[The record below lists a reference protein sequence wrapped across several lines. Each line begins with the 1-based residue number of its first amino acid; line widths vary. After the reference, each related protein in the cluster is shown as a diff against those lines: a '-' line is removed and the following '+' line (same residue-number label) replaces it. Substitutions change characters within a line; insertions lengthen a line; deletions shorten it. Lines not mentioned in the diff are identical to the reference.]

1 MNPLL
6 TSSFEVSPTDMNPDK
21 YLLLPPS
28 MHSLSSYMEEPESSQ
43 LVSNF
48 NLWHKAFHP
57 FWIITH
63 LHIPSLTNLYSHRKM
78 WMVTLLLNLSQAA
91 ILRLPTA
98 NKISSKFHH
107 ARLEIHLWP
116 SRHNYLNLIYSPGM
130 MVNLTSFFKKPE
142 LSRTTYNKKVKNREV

>member
-21 YLLLPPS
+21 CLLLPPS

-91 ILRLPTA
+91 IT
-98 NKISSKFHH
+98 KV
-107 ARLEIHLWP
+107 ARCKQNLFKVP
-116 SRHNYLNLIYSPGM
+116 SCKARNSFVTILSNLNLIYSPGM